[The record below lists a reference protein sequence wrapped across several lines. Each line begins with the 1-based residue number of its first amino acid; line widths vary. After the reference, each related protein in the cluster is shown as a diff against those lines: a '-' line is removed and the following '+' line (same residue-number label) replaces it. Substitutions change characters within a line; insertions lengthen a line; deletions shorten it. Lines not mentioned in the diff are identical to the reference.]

1 MTDPQN
7 SISLLRIL
15 TFTPLPDGQTFR
27 LTYTAFPGLS
37 YTLESDQNLDFHGTA
52 ARVTPLGTAT
62 GGMETVDVLPMSGR
76 DFFRIRR
83 NP

>member
-1 MTDPQN
+1 MTDPLDPG
-7 SISLLRIL
+7 SLLRIL
-15 TFTPLPDGQTFR
+15 TFAPLPDGQTYR
-27 LTYTAFPGLS
+27 LTYSAFPGLS
-37 YTLESDQNLDFHGTA
+37 YSLESDQNLDFHGPA

-62 GGMETVDVLPMSGR
+62 GGTESVDLIPMSGR